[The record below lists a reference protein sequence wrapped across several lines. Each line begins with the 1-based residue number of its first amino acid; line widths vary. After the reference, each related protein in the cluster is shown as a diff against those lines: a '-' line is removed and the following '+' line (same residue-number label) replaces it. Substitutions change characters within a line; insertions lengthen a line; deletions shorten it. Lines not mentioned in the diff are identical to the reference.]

1 MVTNTF
7 LAWKQILFGVVTN
20 SPLATPGEDLVGV
33 LRRALAQSRLAD
45 ASAVYLNINLYTKHH
60 VHQTAATKRQIL

>member
-1 MVTNTF
+1 MITNTF

-45 ASAVYLNINLYTKHH
+45 ASAVYLNINLYTKHR
-60 VHQTAATKRQIL
+60 VQEDQAATKDK